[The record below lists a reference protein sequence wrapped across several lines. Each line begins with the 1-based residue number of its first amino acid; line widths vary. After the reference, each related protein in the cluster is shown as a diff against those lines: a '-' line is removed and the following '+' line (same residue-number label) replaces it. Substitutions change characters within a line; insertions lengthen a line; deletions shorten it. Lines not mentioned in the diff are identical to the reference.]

1 MTPSEK
7 GMWKIDFNKAVKY
20 PFAYMKD
27 GKMDM
32 ESYNNDLALSI
43 DVEAF
48 LWDNVVERLF
58 YRIDANDNKV
68 ANVVMLWSNV
78 IVGFEVDTMPDEHI
92 ERFNKRLK

>member
-27 GKMDM
+27 CKMDM
-32 ESYNNDLALSI
+32 ERYNNDLALSI

-58 YRIDANDNKV
+58 YRIDANDN
-68 ANVVMLWSNV
+68 
-78 IVGFEVDTMPDEHI
+78 
-92 ERFNKRLK
+92 